1 MNIITFSF
9 LIFVALSLTG
19 CGNKIDKI
27 NGAYD
32 LEVGN
37 QVCHML
43 DLKSITINSDKLIV
57 TGGGS
62 TKMID
67 TFASMS
73 GSSSNQILMA
83 KENNRK
89 HSEGITTYFK
99 KVEVKDVL
107 ITKGEWDKNSLN
119 STDTLFTKIY
129 TLTLENG
136 KQIEVYSDEKNR
148 VAIAYYD
155 KCIFRR

>member
-1 MNIITFSF
+1 MKLITFSF
-9 LIFVALSLTG
+9 LIFIALSITG
-19 CGNKIDKI
+19 CENKIDKI
-27 NGAYD
+27 NGSYD
-32 LEVGN
+32 LEVGS

-62 TKMID
+62 TKLID
-67 TFASMS
+67 AVASIS
-73 GSSSNQILMA
+73 GSSSNQTLMA

-89 HSEGITTYFK
+89 HREGITTYFK
-99 KVEVKDVL
+99 KVEVKDGF

-119 STDTLFTKIY
+119 STDNLFTKIY

-136 KQIEVYSDEKNR
+136 KLMEVYSDEKNR